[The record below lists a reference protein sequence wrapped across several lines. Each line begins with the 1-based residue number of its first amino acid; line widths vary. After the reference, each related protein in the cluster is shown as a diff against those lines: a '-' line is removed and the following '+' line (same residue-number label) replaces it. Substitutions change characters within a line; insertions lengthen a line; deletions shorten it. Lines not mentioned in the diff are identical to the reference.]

1 MNSLSQDVGLPI
13 EGFAGLKGFTTTRHG
28 GVSQAP
34 FESFNIGLHVG
45 DVPSH
50 VAMNRQRLRACL
62 PGEPVWLNQV
72 HGVRVVDADVL
83 DAPDAPD
90 VASATTPEADAA
102 ITTTARR
109 VLAIQTADCLP
120 VVLVNASG
128 TVLGIAHAGWRGLA
142 AGVLPNTLL
151 AMQKKCPSMEHWQA
165 WIGPCIG
172 PAAFQVGPEVRE
184 AFVSQYPW
192 APSCFRP
199 DLVAAHKWR
208 CDLPGLAREQLMA
221 LGAAKVT
228 WCGACTVDDP
238 NERFF
243 SYRRDAQ
250 TGRMAT
256 LAWLD
261 PS

>member
-1 MNSLSQDVGLPI
+1 MNSLSGHDWLPI

-34 FESFNIGLHVG
+34 FESFNVGLHVG

-50 VAMNRQRLRACL
+50 VALNRQRLRACL
-62 PGEPVWLNQV
+62 PDEPVWLNQV
-72 HGVRVVDADVL
+72 HGVQVFDADQREAL
-83 DAPDAPD
+83 DAPNA
-90 VASATTPEADAA
+90 ATPEADAA
-102 ITTTARR
+102 ITTTAKR
-109 VLAIQTADCLP
+109 VLVIQTADCLP

-128 TVLGIAHAGWRGLA
+128 TVLGLAHAGWRGLA
-142 AGVLPNTLL
+142 AGILSNTLL
-151 AMQKKCPSMEHWQA
+151 AMQKKYPSMQPWRA

-172 PAAFQVGPEVRE
+172 PAAFQVGPEVRQ
-184 AFVSQYPW
+184 AFMSKYPW
-192 APSCFRP
+192 AQSCFTP

-208 CDLPGLAREQLMA
+208 CDLPGLAREQLLA
-221 LGAAKVT
+221 LGAAEVT
-228 WCGACTVDDP
+228 WCGACTVTDP

-243 SYRRDAQ
+243 SYRRDAK

-261 PS
+261 PG